1 MAYDVD
7 YFKFK
12 QAVALITVAL
22 CAVVFVSDYSN
33 TAFDTRYVE
42 IDLTGAIFF
51 ILFLLRQR
59 QIRNSHLYLVNNR
72 MNLKSW
78 SRKMS

>member
-33 TAFDTRYVE
+33 TAFDTGYDE

-51 ILFLLRQR
+51 ILTGTKANKKFPFIPPEQ
-59 QIRNSHLYLVNNR
+59 QNEFKVLV
-72 MNLKSW
+72 
-78 SRKMS
+78 